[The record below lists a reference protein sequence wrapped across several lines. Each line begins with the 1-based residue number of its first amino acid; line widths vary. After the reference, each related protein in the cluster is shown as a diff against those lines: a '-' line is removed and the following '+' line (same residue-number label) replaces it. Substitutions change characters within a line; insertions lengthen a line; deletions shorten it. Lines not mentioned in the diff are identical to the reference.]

1 MLYTFIANHHVYT
14 VDSKYVWIR
23 REQMLRDEKTEA
35 LRIFNLLALLGR
47 LGPLDTQDKMV
58 ITKSVEGGNRLG
70 RIFFPIVVHKGK
82 ALALAGHVLGKENPG
97 NVSPM

>member
-1 MLYTFIANHHVYT
+1 MLHLYFANHHVYT

-47 LGPLDTQDKMV
+47 LGPLDT
-58 ITKSVEGGNRLG
+58 
-70 RIFFPIVVHKGK
+70 
-82 ALALAGHVLGKENPG
+82 EN
-97 NVSPM
+97 